1 MSLEKLLNIPK
12 ELNSSPNTSIYN
24 LVKKYY
30 FDDWDKAY
38 LKGDWKN
45 LVLKIKEIVLG

>member
-1 MSLEKLLNIPK
+1 MKNQKQMIKNED
-12 ELNSSPNTSIYN
+12 E
-24 LVKKYY
+24 VY
-30 FDDWDKAY
+30 FDGCDKAY